1 MIVTVPNISDR
12 LAMMGISTPTRAFI
26 DEHASFAAR
35 LIHGPHDRIVQR
47 RADEKA
53 HREWAEASMAWM
65 RPPLTIRGRGHYKAK
80 E

>member
-12 LAMMGISTPTRAFI
+12 LATMGIWTPTRAFI
-26 DEHASFAAR
+26 DERAVFAAR

-53 HREWAEASMAWM
+53 HREWVEASMEWM
-65 RPPLTIRGRGHYKAK
+65 RPPFTIRWFGHYKAK